1 MKVLRIIALAVLAV
15 TALATPAEV
24 MAGSATLSKIK
35 ETGSITIGYRESSIP
50 FSYLDHDQRPV
61 GFSLD
66 LCAPIVDRIKSEL
79 KLIDL
84 SVKYIPVSSSS
95 RIPLIQNGTVDMECG
110 ATSSSL
116 ARQKQVNFTVATF
129 VSQPRW
135 LTKSDSAIANVAG
148 LKGKVVVVTQGSNAA
163 PIAHTIDTKESLGLT
178 ILQAKD
184 HAESFLM
191 LSTGRAAAFLEDD
204 ILLAGLK
211 ANASDP
217 GSFKFLPEAFG
228 DYYYGLLLPKGD
240 DEFKALADK
249 VLEEMMSS
257 GEFTKI
263 YEKWF
268 VRAIPPHNLNLEFP
282 IGNLLKERI
291 AHPSDKVYN

>member
-1 MKVLRIIALAVLAV
+1 MRVSKLIGLAFSTV
-15 TALATPAEV
+15 TAIAMPAGA

-50 FSYLDHDQRPV
+50 FSYLDGEQRPA

-66 LCAPIVDRIKSEL
+66 LCAPIVARIKSEL
-79 KLIDL
+79 KLADL
-84 SVKYIPVSSSS
+84 SMKYIPVSSSS

-135 LTKSDSAIANVAG
+135 LVRSDSGIANVAG
-148 LKGKVVVVTQGSNAA
+148 LKGRTVVVTQGSNAA
-163 PIAHTIDTKESLGLT
+163 PIAHTINSKEGLGLT

-191 LSTGRAAAFLEDD
+191 LSTSRAGAFLEDD

-211 ANASDP
+211 AHAGDP
-217 GSFKFLPEAFG
+217 GAFKFLPEAFG

-249 VLEEMMSS
+249 VLEDMMAS

-263 YEKWF
+263 YDRWF
-268 VRAIPPHNLNLEFP
+268 VSMIPPHGLNLAFP
-282 IGNLLKERI
+282 RGDLLKERI

>member
-1 MKVLRIIALAVLAV
+1 
-15 TALATPAEV
+15 
-24 MAGSATLSKIK
+24 MAGSTTLAKIK

-50 FSYLDHDQRPV
+50 FSYLDRDQRPV

-66 LCAPIVDRIKSEL
+66 LCAPIVAQIKSEL
-79 KLIDL
+79 KLADL

-95 RIPLIQNGTVDMECG
+95 RIPLIQNGTVDIECG
-110 ATSSSL
+110 GTSSSL

-135 LTKSDSAIANVAG
+135 LARTDSGIANVPG
-148 LKGKVVVVTQGSNAA
+148 LKGKTVVVTQGSNAA
-163 PIAHTIDTKESLGLT
+163 PIAHTIDAKEGLGLR

-204 ILLAGLK
+204 ILLAGLR

-228 DYYYGLLLPKGD
+228 DYYYGLLLPKD
-240 DEFKALADK
+240 DEELKSLADK
-249 VLEEMMSS
+249 VLEDMMAS

-268 VRAIPPHNLNLEFP
+268 VSPIPPNNLNLAFP
-282 IGNLLKERI
+282 MGDLLKQRI
-291 AHPSDKVYN
+291 ASPSDKVYN